1 MLQERGLFGV
11 GVGVEV
17 GVGVAVTE
25 GVGLCDCDGLGVGSA
40 AIAPDAGKTAITRAA
55 ETKVSELLRIA

>member
-11 GVGVEV
+11 GV

-40 AIAPDAGKTAITRAA
+40 AIAPDAGKTANTRAA
-55 ETKVSELLRIA
+55 ETKARELLRTP